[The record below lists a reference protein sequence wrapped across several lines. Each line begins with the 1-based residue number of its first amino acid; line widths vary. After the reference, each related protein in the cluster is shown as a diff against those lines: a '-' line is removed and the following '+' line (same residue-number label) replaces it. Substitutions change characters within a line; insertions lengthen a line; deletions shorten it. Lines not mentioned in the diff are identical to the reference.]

1 MKNKKRIVGVVLTV
15 ISVIIILMLVFM
27 RPIAVEQGEPEIDTN
42 VDLFLINEPLKDKV
56 VMNKAISENSIGMN
70 NELPNYYHSVSDADE
85 SFVYLGG
92 AGGIYRI
99 ASGIEVKKLYSAP
112 MIAGAALHGGYIFSL
127 EYNTS
132 DEGMTVEL
140 IKINKESFDK
150 EVLTRVSSASYDLRI
165 FDNTLIISEAVLGE
179 YGIETAYQA
188 YTIND
193 EGNLMSDISE
203 DVCGQFELPDGYE
216 EDMRFLINPWFSM
229 KYFGYACF
237 TKVTGEMSINSVW
250 IKKEDQALAEEIV
263 TCNGDPLLTKNK
275 IFYCS
280 SDEKV
285 LAQLIFDNLQ
295 ETVLYDIPADKHL
308 SLLTY
313 DTDWVYVLQMSDTNV
328 GSDPSGIIMRV
339 NLQDHRTEEIFQLQ
353 TGSFIGNFNVYGD
366 NCYFI
371 LSDEDN
377 SSHWECYN
385 LTNSIMTTIR

>member
-1 MKNKKRIVGVVLTV
+1 MKNKKLIVGVMLTV
-15 ISVIIILMLVFM
+15 ISVIIMLMMVIV
-27 RPIAVEQGEPEIDTN
+27 RPISVEQEKSKIDTN
-42 VDLFLINEPLKDKV
+42 VDLLLINEPLKDKV
-56 VMNKAISENSIGMN
+56 VMNKAVSENSIGMN

-150 EVLTRVSSASYDLRI
+150 EILTRVSSASYDLRV

-203 DVCGQFELPDGYE
+203 DVCGQFELSEGYE
-216 EDMRFLINPWFSM
+216 EDMQFLINPWFSM
-229 KYFGYACF
+229 KYFGYSCF

-263 TCNGDPLLTKNK
+263 TCSGEPLLTREN

-280 SDEKV
+280 SDEKKLV
-285 LAQLIFDNLQ
+285 QLVFDNSQ
-295 ETVLYDIPADKHL
+295 EITLYEIPEGKQL

-313 DTDWVYVLQMSDTNV
+313 DADWVYILQMSDTDES
-328 GSDPSGIIMRV
+328 GSPSCVIMRV
-339 NLQDHRTEEIFQLQ
+339 NVQDHRIEEVFQSN
-353 TGSFIGNFNVYGD
+353 TGDSISNFNVYGD
-366 NCYFI
+366 DCYFI
-371 LSDEDN
+371 LSSADN
-377 SSHWECYN
+377 SRHWECYN
-385 LTNSIMTTIR
+385 LTNSTMTAIR